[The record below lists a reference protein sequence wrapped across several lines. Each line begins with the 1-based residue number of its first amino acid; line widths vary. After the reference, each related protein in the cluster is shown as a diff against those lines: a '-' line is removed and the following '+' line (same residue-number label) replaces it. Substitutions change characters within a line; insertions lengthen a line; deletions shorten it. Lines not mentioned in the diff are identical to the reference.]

1 MAQSLRSSWERAGNR
16 EMHDAVAGL
25 SETTPKGHSL
35 HDGTRA
41 TLGPLLPKTPE
52 RYRRPPRC
60 AEQFASIRVTF
71 RIFKTATCVVCMPE
85 RVGQSHTILETRKT
99 KVWNRAGVRPA
110 PYDFL
115 EYRTRLVTGREHAC
129 REEVWILIPLNA
141 GSRSSAPS
149 WGILHP
155 LRGSWT
161 SSQTISRHCWTS
173 SRWSAWAL
181 LMHCAAA
188 RANCTTKTVSPESS
202 HAFSASHDEALWL
215 CLSTVLEIQG
225 GLRAVDVRERRRPFL
240 WHSVVSGLRS
250 ARRTAT
256 ADCWASWV

>member
-1 MAQSLRSSWERAGNR
+1 MGIDGEAIEFEWKNFSGFSSLSVLQEIQKDLARKNIQPEEFKDPIIFMSMFNDIQELRDVILAR
-16 EMHDAVAGL
+16 
-25 SETTPKGHSL
+25 
-35 HDGTRA
+35 
-41 TLGPLLPKTPE
+41 TLDVSG
-52 RYRRPPRC
+52 
-60 AEQFASIRVTF
+60 SRV
-71 RIFKTATCVVCMPE
+71 E
-85 RVGQSHTILETRKT
+85 GEVG
-99 KVWNRAGVRPA
+99 A
-110 PYDFL
+110 
-115 EYRTRLVTGREHAC
+115 RLVTGREHAC

-181 LMHCAAA
+181 LMHRAAA

-202 HAFSASHDEALWL
+202 HAFSASHHEALWL